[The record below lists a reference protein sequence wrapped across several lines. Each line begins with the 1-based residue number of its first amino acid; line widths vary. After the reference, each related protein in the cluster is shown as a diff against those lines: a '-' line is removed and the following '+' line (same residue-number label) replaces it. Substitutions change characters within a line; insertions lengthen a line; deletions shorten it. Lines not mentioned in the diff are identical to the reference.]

1 VRLLLDEMW
10 TPAIAE
16 QLRARGHDV
25 EAVATRSDLARAADR
40 ALLAAA
46 RTEGRAI
53 VTENIR
59 DFRRWAA
66 EAIAHGDGHAGI
78 VLTVPAR
85 YPRRGGRAVGRV
97 VDALVALLES
107 DIEMSNREVWL

>member
-16 QLRARGHDV
+16 QLRALGHDV
-25 EAVATRSDLARAADR
+25 EAVTTRSDLVKAADR
-40 ALLAAA
+40 ALLAVA

-66 EAIAHGDGHAGI
+66 EAIAEGDGHAGI
-78 VLTVPAR
+78 VLTVPSK
-85 YPRRGGRAVGRV
+85 YPRRGNRAIGRV
-97 VDALVALLES
+97 VDALVDLLEA
-107 DIEMSNREVWL
+107 DIDLTNGEVWL